1 MNAIEEQKGADYM
14 NNEKDLGEKPD
25 NSGQQPRYEHY
36 QFHEEQRTVLKPSG
50 PSGHRRNQNS
60 FQKKAGATIALAVI
74 FGLVAAVVFQAA
86 NFAADRFLNT
96 GKSSVQIKTTDS
108 VDLQETASDDS
119 TADKVLSDSENGTVA
134 AVAQA
139 SMPSVVAITTVS
151 VQEIPSFF
159 GYSSHQYKS
168 ASTGAGIIVG
178 DNDDELLIATNNHVV
193 EGATT
198 LSVCFIGDDVAN
210 AETETVNAGDNG
222 DLNVED
228 AVSAKIKGTDADN
241 DLAVV
246 AVKKSDIPEDTLE
259 QIKIAQIGSSDD
271 LTVGQQVV
279 AIGNALGYGQSVTS
293 GWISALNRT
302 ISTDDGTNSTGLI
315 QTDAAINPG
324 NSGGALL
331 NMDGE
336 VVGINTDTLD
346 NNEAGIKEAKEIL
359 KAQGASYKNL
369 TFDSNS
375 TVGKYAGNIMAFP
388 TTVLVD
394 KDGNIVEGGFNNFDV
409 VENLKSSGFVQLP
422 LTQGYDLN
430 KECRW
435 CSSLDLRN
443 KTADDIFKEF
453 SYTTRQ
459 DVRSAQKYCV
469 NVRKLNVNELDILDS
484 MEQETSKRHNFHA
497 FDLNYYKE
505 LYEFYGDD
513 HVETWLSYLDLDQYS
528 SKIQKEYDKTLKD
541 IEKTKTFL
549 ESNPGN
555 VKKEKRLKTDEEYYN
570 SLKKKL
576 NQISG
581 LRNEYGEI
589 VPLACCLFLKYSN
602 QIIYLVGS
610 SNYEQRVF
618 RGPYAIHWN
627 MIQEAIEEGYEYY
640 NFYGISGLFE
650 PEQEGYGVF
659 DFKRGFNAVVHE
671 YIGNFI
677 LPCKPFIFKIY
688 NNLKHIC

>member
-1 MNAIEEQKGADYM
+1 M
-14 NNEKDLGEKPD
+14 
-25 NSGQQPRYEHY
+25 
-36 QFHEEQRTVLKPSG
+36 
-50 PSGHRRNQNS
+50 
-60 FQKKAGATIALAVI
+60 
-74 FGLVAAVVFQAA
+74 
-86 NFAADRFLNT
+86 
-96 GKSSVQIKTTDS
+96 QIKTIS
-108 VDLQETASDDS
+108 VHKYHEYLDTVHEKEFLQSDYQGMKFSQRGWEVEYIEAIKDG
-119 TADKVLSDSENGTVA
+119 KTVA
-134 AVAQA
+134 F
-139 SMPSVVAITTVS
+139 SMIACMPLMKVFKYCYIPRGFFMDYHSKEDVISFTSSLKKYLKKKNVIYAEIDPCIEF
-151 VQEIPSFF
+151 VQ
-159 GYSSHQYKS
+159 
-168 ASTGAGIIVG
+168 
-178 DNDDELLIATNNHVV
+178 
-193 EGATT
+193 
-198 LSVCFIGDDVAN
+198 
-210 AETETVNAGDNG
+210 
-222 DLNVED
+222 
-228 AVSAKIKGTDADN
+228 
-241 DLAVV
+241 
-246 AVKKSDIPEDTLE
+246 
-259 QIKIAQIGSSDD
+259 
-271 LTVGQQVV
+271 
-279 AIGNALGYGQSVTS
+279 
-293 GWISALNRT
+293 R
-302 ISTDDGTNSTGLI
+302 
-315 QTDAAINPG
+315 
-324 NSGGALL
+324 
-331 NMDGE
+331 
-336 VVGINTDTLD
+336 
-346 NNEAGIKEAKEIL
+346 
-359 KAQGASYKNL
+359 
-369 TFDSNS
+369 
-375 TVGKYAGNIMAFP
+375 
-388 TTVLVD
+388 D
-394 KDGNIVEGGFNNFDV
+394 KDGNIVENGYDNKDV
-409 VENLKSSGFVQLP
+409 VENLKAAGFLHLP
-422 LTQGYDLN
+422 MKPGYDIS

-435 CSSLDLRN
+435 VSVLNLKG
-443 KTADDIFKEF
+443 KTKEEIFKEF

-581 LRNEYGEI
+581 LRYEYGEI

-688 NNLKHIC
+688 NNLKHIY